1 VLATLRWLLPA
12 ILPAI
17 LFAVL
22 VHRTDARREPPWLVM
37 LTFVLGSVAAL
48 VSLVVVGRAAG
59 LTGLDV
65 RVSAAGESG
74 ALVFLFFVVAP
85 AQEAGKVAAA
95 WPAFLSKHF
104 DEPYDGVVYAA
115 SSALG
120 FAAVENGFI
129 LHAHPTG
136 GIWLARALLSLP
148 AHVFFAC
155 FWGYALGRAKH
166 SKARIPVFPAAF
178 LASIVAH
185 GLYAHFVYGRGP
197 GALLAVTPLLAV
209 MGVVV
214 WLLARDLRQ
223 RGDRPSRMPSGPG
236 SSRLSRLSIVAQ
248 PPSLSA
254 VRSALTRAD
263 EPVKVRWVFF
273 GSLVTIGAMIV
284 GLGAGVLMARL
295 LKVDLSTVDE
305 HDVGAA
311 APVLLLGIGLL
322 ASFPTSGWLIAR
334 AAGVR
339 TLLEPALACVL
350 ALVITLAGLGFA
362 APFTVVFALAL
373 SPIAWVLACVGAW
386 IGREA

>member
-12 ILPAI
+12 ILPAV

-22 VHRTDARREPPWLVM
+22 VHRTDARREPPWLVI

-48 VSLVVVGRAAG
+48 VSLLVVGRAAG

-129 LHAHPTG
+129 LHAHPVG

-155 FWGYALGRAKH
+155 FWGYALGRAKQ
-166 SKARIPVFPAAF
+166 SKARIPIFPAAF

-209 MGVVV
+209 MGVIA
-214 WLLARDLRQ
+214 WMLARDLRM
-223 RGDRPSRMPSGPG
+223 RGDRPSRLPSGSG
-236 SSRLSRLSIVAQ
+236 GSRLSRLSVVAQ

-254 VRSALTRAD
+254 VRSALSRAD
-263 EPVKVRWVFF
+263 QPVKVRWVFF

-305 HDVGAA
+305 HDLGAA

-350 ALVITLAGLGFA
+350 ALVITLVGLGVA

>member
-12 ILPAI
+12 ILPAV
-17 LFAVL
+17 LFAFL

-37 LTFVLGSVAAL
+37 VTFVLGSVAAL
-48 VSLVVVGRAAG
+48 VSLLVVGRAAG

-209 MGVVV
+209 MGFVA
-214 WLLARDLRQ
+214 WLLARDLRL
-223 RGDRPSRMPSGPG
+223 RGDRPSRVPSASGG
-236 SSRLSRLSIVAQ
+236 SRLSRLSIVAQ

-263 EPVKVRWVFF
+263 QPVKVRWVFF

-295 LKVDLSTVDE
+295 LKIDLSTVDE
-305 HDVGAA
+305 HDLGAA

-350 ALVITLAGLGFA
+350 ALVITLTGLGFA

-373 SPIAWVLACVGAW
+373 SPIAWVLACFGAW